1 MNYYQC
7 MLLESGDDLGYNPSL
22 SYGCW
27 YMSVGVAMLQEIV
40 HDWLLFFSEC
50 SIDRRND
57 SSGWYLLAMVWI
69 LRIEC
74 SNRLW
79 NVSPYHTGSL
89 LPCRFC
95 ICRWQIYR
103 IIQWYLLWY
112 EAYGSTRFESGSICW
127 ILTPEFIEDSL
138 VVGVHMLIENEIV
151 RSSHIGT
158 CIGCFI
164 IRGRCNLIRH
174 IFIRSDK
181 VYILCKH
188 SEC

>member
-1 MNYYQC
+1 MTIGIS
-7 MLLESGDDLGYNPSL
+7 MFE
-22 SYGCW
+22 
-27 YMSVGVAMLQEIV
+27 EIV

-50 SIDRRND
+50 S
-57 SSGWYLLAMVWI
+57 WYSRYRYTCVYLTSVITI

-112 EAYGSTRFESGSICW
+112 EAYGSTRFESGSVCW

-151 RSSHIGT
+151 RSSSIGT
-158 CIGCFI
+158 RIRCFI
-164 IRGRCNLIRH
+164 IQGRGNLIRH